1 MAKLTLQELESTLWQ
16 CADILRGELS
26 GAEYKDYIFGMLFLK
41 RLNDE
46 FDEEREARKKEFL
59 EDGLEEDEI
68 EEAIS
73 EVNEDLKLAVA
84 METGIFDDTDEQNED
99 NDADNG
105 INILEE
111 TNEIEENENSI
122 LMENEKDIQTE
133 SDKKDSTVKLDDDD
147 DDDFVFVD

>member
-1 MAKLTLQELESTLWQ
+1 
-16 CADILRGELS
+16 
-26 GAEYKDYIFGMLFLK
+26 
-41 RLNDE
+41 
-46 FDEEREARKKEFL
+46 
-59 EDGLEEDEI
+59 
-68 EEAIS
+68 
-73 EVNEDLKLAVA
+73 

-133 SDKKDSTVKLDDDD
+133 NDMKDSTGKSDDDD
-147 DDDFVFVD
+147 EDFVFVD

>member
-1 MAKLTLQELESTLWQ
+1 M
-16 CADILRGELS
+16 
-26 GAEYKDYIFGMLFLK
+26 
-41 RLNDE
+41 
-46 FDEEREARKKEFL
+46 
-59 EDGLEEDEI
+59 
-68 EEAIS
+68 
-73 EVNEDLKLAVA
+73 A

-133 SDKKDSTVKLDDDD
+133 NDMKDSTGKSDDDD
-147 DDDFVFVD
+147 EDFVFVD